1 MRNLIAV
8 SVLAAAAV
16 PMTASASL
24 VTQWQYLAASNW
36 SQPVV
41 FTASGNGT
49 TSVSNDVI
57 SWGAT
62 GGTYSDPGSNTRS
75 ALEITGMAAPST
87 ANTNAI
93 LPSLTNSITHFNNVL
108 SNSYATLTSAV
119 LTTSLTLQPWAPVVG
134 PLFPPKVLN
143 FNIRFKE
150 TSNTSSAAS
159 CGFTS
164 TGACDDIFVIDNPA
178 SLVTNFIYDGYKY
191 TVKLVETTQSL
202 TALSPAACAI
212 ANAPANCVGFQTVE
226 GQSTKAQFGFTIEG
240 EKITVPAP
248 ATLGLLAFSLL
259 GLSLTARRK
268 TVR

>member
-16 PMTASASL
+16 PMTASATL

-41 FTASGNGT
+41 FSAGNGA
-49 TSVSNDVI
+49 TSITSDVI
-57 SWGAT
+57 SWGAS
-62 GGTYSDPGSNTRS
+62 GGSYNTPGSTRS
-75 ALEITGMAAPST
+75 ALEISGMAAPST

-93 LPSLTNSITHFNNVL
+93 LPSLTNSITHYNNVL

-119 LTTSLTLQPWAPVVG
+119 LTTSLTLQPWAPAIG
-134 PLFPPKVLN
+134 PIFPPKVLN
-143 FNIRFKE
+143 FDIRFKE
-150 TSNTSSAAS
+150 TSNTASAAT
-159 CGFTS
+159 CGFS
-164 TGACDDIFVIDNPA
+164 SVGACDDIFVIDNPA

-202 TALSPAACAI
+202 TALSPAACAV
-212 ANAPANCVGFQTVE
+212 ANAPENCVGFQTVE
-226 GQSTKAQFGFTIEG
+226 GQSTTAQFGFTIEG
-240 EKITVPAP
+240 EKITVPTP

-259 GLSLTARRK
+259 GLRLTARRK

>member
-8 SVLAAAAV
+8 SVLAAATV

-62 GGTYSDPGSNTRS
+62 GGNYKGAGTKNRS
-75 ALEITGMAAPST
+75 ALEIGGMAAPAT
-87 ANTNAI
+87 ANTNDTQAA
-93 LPSLTNSITHFNNVL
+93 LTNSITHYNNVL
-108 SNSYATLTSAV
+108 NGYSTLTSAV
-119 LTTSLTLQPWAPVVG
+119 LTTSLVLQPWALVVG
-134 PLFPPKVLN
+134 PMFPPKVLN
-143 FNIRFKE
+143 FDIRFKE
-150 TSNTSSAAS
+150 TSNTGSAAS

-164 TGACDDIFVIDNPA
+164 IGACDDIFVIDNPA

-202 TALSPAACAI
+202 TALTAAACAV
-212 ANAPANCVGFQTVE
+212 ANAPVGCVGFQTVE
-226 GQSTKAQFGFTIEG
+226 GQNTTAQFGFTIEG

-248 ATLGLLAFSLL
+248 ATLGLLAFSVLAL
-259 GLSLTARRK
+259 RLSARRSK
-268 TVR
+268 